1 MSAPI
6 APWRWIVALF
16 GLSVA
21 LGAVL
26 GIFSGMTRGATPVAL
41 IVMALVVVGLTA
53 LMLWLMAMYWR
64 RIDEAAREAH
74 KWAWFWGANVALIP
88 AVLGFVIL
96 LERPDLEAPL
106 WPGFEA
112 TPAHYVATGGL
123 IVIGLLMVGYGVAWL
138 GWWLWKGR

>member
-1 MSAPI
+1 MASRI

-16 GLSVA
+16 ALSFG

-26 GIFSGMTRGATPVAL
+26 AVFSAMSREAGPVL
-41 IVMALVVVGLTA
+41 IAAMVLVVVGLSA
-53 LMLWLMAMYWR
+53 LAVWLTTKYWS

-74 KWAWFWGANVALIP
+74 KWAWFWGGNIAIVP
-88 AVLGFVIL
+88 AVLGFVL
-96 LERPDLEAPL
+96 LVERPDLGTPL
-106 WPGFEA
+106 LPGFEP

-123 IVIGLLMVGYGVAWL
+123 LVLLLLMAGYVIAWV